1 MTFVDTNYFLRFLLK
16 DVEKQHQKAKELF
29 LKGAEGQRQLFTS
42 LIVIFEIYWVLTSFY
57 QKKKGRVVKL
67 LEKIFD
73 LGFIEIE
80 NRVLLEEALRV
91 YKKVNLDFEDCYN
104 LVLARKKKIKEFRTF
119 DEGLRKQF
127 RSRRA

>member
-29 LKGAEGQRQLFTS
+29 LKGAEGRRQLFTS

-80 NRVLLEEALRV
+80 NRVLLEKALRV
-91 YKKVNLDFEDCYN
+91 YKKVNLDLEDCYN
-104 LVLARKKKIKEFRTF
+104 LALARNKKIKEFKTF
-119 DEGLRKQF
+119 DERLRKQF
-127 RSRRA
+127 RSHRA

>member
-42 LIVIFEIYWVLTSFY
+42 LIVVFEIYWVLTSFY
-57 QKKKGRVVKL
+57 QKKKGKVVKL

-73 LGFIEIE
+73 LEFIEIE
-80 NRVLLEEALRV
+80 NKVLLEEALRV

-104 LVLARKKKIKEFRTF
+104 LALARKKKIKEFRTF